1 MTMILTNQNRLG
13 TDWHLAASIRS
24 VCSMNFNNLFHHFPG
39 CGELPQYGVSD
50 DDYGP
55 LPPPSPS
62 LTPEIKAIVGELLVS
77 IKERVI
83 GYPFRKFEDEI
94 IDPERLYLDDVLEN
108 LHSDMYDNMDDVSKA
123 LSTVID
129 DGWRGGTISVKAR
142 RGEVATFSPKEMSFF
157 VKTIRKT
164 YSKVH
169 DKIVEDAAIE
179 TSPDTNNNDDAI
191 IINSGLEDTSDARLS
206 AAQPPVL
213 NMQEISRDILGLGGD
228 QQRPSSQIISIGG
241 ENYLLPQEPLP
252 IPDVQE
258 ANTILNMPI
267 IVHDETEARDSTGCL
282 TPSVSRTP
290 QNLVKAASAPTDYIT
305 VNVDSTDTTVSF
317 SYAFLDTGPRKR
329 KGSPMEASVSPKK
342 VAREPVSPCSKE
354 SRGGRV
360 EPLDSEPATQKIVT
374 NNYDMPI
381 LSSPQLST
389 SLSPELEPMDTVSPL
404 QAHVHTEHGEGEGE
418 QPAAPGLQCP
428 VCGEAAWSS
437 ASALQTH
444 VDTHFTSPEAG
455 PSTTADLQL
464 ARDMQLA
471 IDMQLQE
478 TQRRRREEE
487 AQFASL
493 RAQYGMDEQGNYV
506 QQSDAGLWEDVTRGR
521 LSVTDYYER
530 SQAVAQAELRGA
542 DEGSSVTRSV
552 AGLVRAQAGAA
563 QLHTAANTDHYASSY
578 GDKGW
583 GCGYRN
589 LQMVLSCL
597 LHKSHFRDVLAA
609 NILCNKNNITMPS
622 ISKLQ
627 KLIEDA
633 WQEGFDKMGYEQLG
647 GRLVNTRK
655 WIGSTEIFT
664 FLSYCGIDC
673 EIVDFHRPSSGDGS
687 HPAMFQWLLNYFRGG
702 GGAACPVYLQ
712 HQGHSRTVLG
722 VETAGAAIN
731 LLVLDPSHSPTSV
744 RSDQLMR
751 LVRKPLGSMKS
762 NQYQLVAVRGV
773 ITSPE
778 LRETKKIV
786 KSTSPQY
793 GLQSCGFPGSEG
805 RPSGDRDKERD
816 RDRDKECGE
825 NGARPREL
833 DSKDSTTNNVISI
846 PDTDDMANIEII
858 SKGQL
863 LLDSMEFPER
873 KCRKVAMEQRRQR
886 QIRDQ
891 QSLSNLPLFPDA
903 WTEENNRALKT
914 SRKRAFGEDLGWSGG
929 GGAAVPPLLELQG
942 VPHPPQRRQ
951 LLQLPHPHRQV
962 EIPLDIHHKMQDPRR
977 EDTQQLP
984 EILYLYE

>member
-1 MTMILTNQNRLG
+1 M
-13 TDWHLAASIRS
+13 
-24 VCSMNFNNLFHHFPG
+24 
-39 CGELPQYGVSD
+39 
-50 DDYGP
+50 
-55 LPPPSPS
+55 
-62 LTPEIKAIVGELLVS
+62 
-77 IKERVI
+77 
-83 GYPFRKFEDEI
+83 
-94 IDPERLYLDDVLEN
+94 
-108 LHSDMYDNMDDVSKA
+108 
-123 LSTVID
+123 
-129 DGWRGGTISVKAR
+129 
-142 RGEVATFSPKEMSFF
+142 ATFSPKEMSFF

-228 QQRPSSQIISIGG
+228 QQRPSSQIIRIGG

-267 IVHDETEARDSTGCL
+267 IVHDETEARDYTGCL

-290 QNLVKAASAPTDYIT
+290 QNLVEAASAPPDYIT

-381 LSSPQLST
+381 ISESPQLST

-506 QQSDAGLWEDVTRGR
+506 QQSDAGLWQDVTRGR
-521 LSVTDYYER
+521 LSITDYYER

-542 DEGSSVTRSV
+542 DEGSSVTRSL

-722 VETAGAAIN
+722 VETAGAAVK

-751 LVRKPLGSMKS
+751 LVRKTLGSMKS

-833 DSKDSTTNNVISI
+833 DSESMDTSGPATEKIVTNNYDMPIITESPQLSTSLSPELEPMDTSDPAESLPHKFVSKEADSTTNNVISI

>member
-1 MTMILTNQNRLG
+1 MSLTMILTNHNRLG

-39 CGELPQYGVSD
+39 CGELPEYGVSD

-62 LTPEIKAIVGELLVS
+62 LTPEIKALVGELLVS

-191 IINSGLEDTSDARLS
+191 IINSGLEDTSEARLS

-228 QQRPSSQIISIGG
+228 QQRPSSQIIRIGG

-267 IVHDETEARDSTGCL
+267 IVHDETEARDYTGCL

-290 QNLVKAASAPTDYIT
+290 QNLVEAASAPPDYIT

-381 LSSPQLST
+381 LSESPQLST
-389 SLSPELEPMDTVSPL
+389 SLSPELEPMDTSDPAESLPHKFVS
-404 QAHVHTEHGEGEGE
+404 E
-418 QPAAPGLQCP
+418 
-428 VCGEAAWSS
+428 
-437 ASALQTH
+437 
-444 VDTHFTSPEAG
+444 
-455 PSTTADLQL
+455 
-464 ARDMQLA
+464 
-471 IDMQLQE
+471 E
-478 TQRRRREEE
+478 T
-487 AQFASL
+487 
-493 RAQYGMDEQGNYV
+493 
-506 QQSDAGLWEDVTRGR
+506 
-521 LSVTDYYER
+521 
-530 SQAVAQAELRGA
+530 
-542 DEGSSVTRSV
+542 
-552 AGLVRAQAGAA
+552 
-563 QLHTAANTDHYASSY
+563 
-578 GDKGW
+578 
-583 GCGYRN
+583 
-589 LQMVLSCL
+589 
-597 LHKSHFRDVLAA
+597 
-609 NILCNKNNITMPS
+609 
-622 ISKLQ
+622 
-627 KLIEDA
+627 
-633 WQEGFDKMGYEQLG
+633 
-647 GRLVNTRK
+647 
-655 WIGSTEIFT
+655 
-664 FLSYCGIDC
+664 
-673 EIVDFHRPSSGDGS
+673 
-687 HPAMFQWLLNYFRGG
+687 
-702 GGAACPVYLQ
+702 
-712 HQGHSRTVLG
+712 
-722 VETAGAAIN
+722 
-731 LLVLDPSHSPTSV
+731 
-744 RSDQLMR
+744 
-751 LVRKPLGSMKS
+751 
-762 NQYQLVAVRGV
+762 
-773 ITSPE
+773 
-778 LRETKKIV
+778 
-786 KSTSPQY
+786 
-793 GLQSCGFPGSEG
+793 
-805 RPSGDRDKERD
+805 
-816 RDRDKECGE
+816 
-825 NGARPREL
+825 
-833 DSKDSTTNNVISI
+833 DSTTNNVISI